1 MARRSEDEKRQVL
14 AAWKA
19 SGKGK
24 AAFAR
29 QHGLSPNSLSRWQ
42 KALRPTGFVEVVVP
56 TRLGP
61 LFVHIGEG
69 VRVEVDPGFD
79 ASEVR
84 RLVQALC

>member
-1 MARRSEDEKRQVL
+1 MSTKP
-14 AAWKA
+14 
-19 SGKGK
+19 G
-24 AAFAR
+24 
-29 QHGLSPNSLSRWQ
+29 SLQ
-42 KALRPTGFVEVVVP
+42 GFVEVVVP